1 VKVSGTRQLNARL
14 RAIKQTF
21 KPAGRAWAEETVDLM
36 RGAVP
41 VKTGRLRKSFRVK
54 NASQRKAVVV
64 SAFGARFLEAGTSA
78 HDEKP
83 RKRKAMKFEAQRGT
97 VFSKKVHHPA
107 TRKQPF
113 LVPSAKE
120 ALDKNPMAA
129 ELIKLWNEAA

>member
-1 VKVSGTRQLNARL
+1 MSLKGGPQLRARL
-14 RAIKQTF
+14 RAIRQTF
-21 KPAGRAWAEETVDLM
+21 KPVGKNWAEDTVHLAQQ
-36 RGAVP
+36 RVQVRTG
-41 VKTGRLRKSFRVK
+41 KTRSSIRVK

-83 RKRKAMKFEAQRGT
+83 RKRKAMKFQTQRGT

-113 LVPSAKE
+113 LNPAAKE

-129 ELIKLWNEAA
+129 ELIKLWNSAA